1 MENFKP
7 EQKIEKLPDIQKN
20 INGAKEVL
28 KEYSENPEYFEI
40 LTDGEQ
46 SKLKANLDKL
56 MNGFLVLTG
65 SATVTALAGDALE
78 KALEVAQ
85 NNDTFFETSG
95 GVMGTGVAMAII
107 TALGVYEGVVGA
119 KGLLKNKK
127 EQIG

>member
-7 EQKIEKLPDIQKN
+7 EQKIEELPDIQKN
-20 INGAKEVL
+20 INETKEVL
-28 KEYSENPEYFEI
+28 KEYSENSENFET

-46 SKLKANLDKL
+46 SKLKTNLDKL
-56 MNGFLVLTG
+56 MNGFLVLAGGTTV
-65 SATVTALAGDALE
+65 ATLAGGALE

-85 NNDTFFETSG
+85 NNDALFETSG
-95 GVMGTGVAMAII
+95 GVMGVGVAMAII

-127 EQIG
+127 E